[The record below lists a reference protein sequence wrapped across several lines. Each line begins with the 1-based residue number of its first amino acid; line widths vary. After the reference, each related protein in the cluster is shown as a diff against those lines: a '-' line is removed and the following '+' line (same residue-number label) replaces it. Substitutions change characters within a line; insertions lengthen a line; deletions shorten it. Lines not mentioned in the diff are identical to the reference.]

1 MKLCRRRSV
10 PKVLG
15 LEKTSPHAPISLAER
30 RQGKADRLASFAGSR
45 IRMAPGGSKYEPC
58 WFRRP
63 AAEVL
68 ADVGSHEGCGE
79 SLSHL
84 FPPHFWALLAVV
96 VMSGLED
103 LHLPLHPSS
112 PVCLSVSKYV
122 LCMGTAILLEEDPS
136 Y

>member
-1 MKLCRRRSV
+1 MQKRRSV

-30 RQGKADRLASFAGSR
+30 CQGKADRLASFAGSR

-63 AAEVL
+63 AAEVEVL

-84 FPPHFWALLAVV
+84 FPPHFRALLAMV

-103 LHLPLHPSS
+103 LHLPLHPGS
-112 PVCLSVSKYV
+112 PVCQSVSKYV
-122 LCMGTAILLEEDPS
+122 LCMGTAILLEEGPS
-136 Y
+136 

>member
-1 MKLCRRRSV
+1 MQKRRSV

-15 LEKTSPHAPISLAER
+15 LEKTSPPAPISLAER
-30 RQGKADRLASFAGSR
+30 CQGKADRLASFAGSR

-63 AAEVL
+63 AAEVEVL

-84 FPPHFWALLAVV
+84 FPPHFRALLAMV

-103 LHLPLHPSS
+103 LHLPLHPGS
-112 PVCLSVSKYV
+112 PVCQSVSKYV

>member
-1 MKLCRRRSV
+1 M
-10 PKVLG
+10 
-15 LEKTSPHAPISLAER
+15 
-30 RQGKADRLASFAGSR
+30 
-45 IRMAPGGSKYEPC
+45 
-58 WFRRP
+58 
-63 AAEVL
+63 L

-84 FPPHFWALLAVV
+84 FPPHFRALLAMV

-103 LHLPLHPSS
+103 LHLPLHPGS
-112 PVCLSVSKYV
+112 PVCQSVSKYV

>member
-1 MKLCRRRSV
+1 MQKRRSV

-30 RQGKADRLASFAGSR
+30 CQGKADRLASFAGSR

-63 AAEVL
+63 AAEVEVL

-84 FPPHFWALLAVV
+84 FPPHFRALLAMVV
-96 VMSGLED
+96 RSGLED
-103 LHLPLHPSS
+103 LHLPLHPGS
-112 PVCLSVSKYV
+112 PVCQSVSKYV